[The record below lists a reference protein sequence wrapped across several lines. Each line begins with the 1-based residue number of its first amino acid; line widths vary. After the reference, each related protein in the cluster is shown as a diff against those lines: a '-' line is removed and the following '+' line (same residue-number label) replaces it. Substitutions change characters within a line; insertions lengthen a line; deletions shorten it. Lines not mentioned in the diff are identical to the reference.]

1 MAEPGKLSNQHLLSR
16 LKKGDEQAWILLL
29 REWQEPLYQYFS
41 YALPDPTLAGEAL
54 GATLE
59 SIIRSIPHYDGSVP
73 LTVFFYSLAA
83 QRVSMYYRKRKGAKR
98 RNPMTAKV
106 DGHKTNAPK
115 AGNGKI
121 NGRPDSF
128 RTILDLVPQRQR
140 QALLLRY
147 HLGLSVAEIA
157 DILGQ
162 SAAETEQVLAQGS
175 RQLHDALGSAG
186 YQ

>member
-1 MAEPGKLSNQHLLSR
+1 MAEPGKLSDQHLLGR
-16 LKKGDEQAWILLL
+16 LQKGDEQAWISLL

-41 YALPDPTLAGEAL
+41 YALPDPALAGEAL

-59 SIIRSIPHYDGSVP
+59 SIIRAIPRYDGSMS
-73 LTVFFYSLAA
+73 LTTFFYSLAA
-83 QRVSMYYRKRKGAKR
+83 QRVTMYYRKRKGPKR
-98 RNPMTAKV
+98 RNVLPV
-106 DGHKTNAPK
+106 KTNELK
-115 AGNGKI
+115 MGD
-121 NGRPDSF
+121 RPDNF

-162 SAAETEQVLAQGS
+162 SAAETEQILAQGS